1 MATSPSR
8 FLSSIAAQFTGAN
21 PLRRQVFALAWPAI
35 TEMLL
40 VTLGGMID
48 LILIGR
54 LGAAAIAGVGL
65 SNQPRFFLLA
75 VFIAL
80 NTGTTALVARSI
92 GAGDHPRASRAAG
105 QGLLISIVL
114 GAVIGSLG
122 AGFAPQVLL
131 LMGAEPEAARIGSE
145 FFRVIGLGFFLITG
159 SLSISA
165 IVRGAGDTR
174 TSMRINV
181 AAAVINVIAGYLLI
195 SGRWGFP
202 ALGPT
207 GAGLAVVLGRLVSF
221 LMGLWV
227 LAGGTCALR
236 LTRRS
241 FIPSLELIRRI
252 GRVGFPAAAE
262 QFILRGGLIL
272 FVRVVASFGTATF
285 AAHQIVINIMS
296 LSLMPAQGFAV
307 AATTLVGQNLGGSRP
322 AEAEAAGYEVR
333 RQGLAVAGVMSLV
346 FFFFGGPIVSLY
358 SSDPEVI
365 AQGALVLKIVAL
377 IQPSQITQ
385 FVLSGGLRGAGDTRW
400 PMYSV
405 FIGVWG
411 FRVTLSY
418 LFAITLGW
426 GLVGAWAA
434 VGVDQ
439 FARSV
444 VIFLRYRSG
453 RWKAVK
459 V

>member
-1 MATSPSR
+1 MAVSSSKMP
-8 FLSSIAAQFTGAN
+8 SSIAARIIGAN

-40 VTLGGMID
+40 VTIGGMID

-54 LGAAAIAGVGL
+54 LGSAAIAGVGL
-65 SNQPRFFLLA
+65 TNQPRFFLLA

-92 GAGDHPRASRAAG
+92 GAGDHSRASRAAG
-105 QGLLISIVL
+105 QGLLISLVL
-114 GAVIGSLG
+114 GSALG
-122 AGFAPQVLL
+122 TLGFWFAPQILR

-145 FFRVIGLGFFLITG
+145 FFRIIGLGFFLITG

-202 ALGPT
+202 ALGAT

-221 LMGLWV
+221 LMGLLV
-227 LAGGTCALR
+227 LTSGSSKLR
-236 LTRRS
+236 LTRKS
-241 FIPSLELIRRI
+241 FVPSLELIQRI
-252 GRVGFPAAAE
+252 LRVGFPAAAE

-272 FVRVVASFGTATF
+272 FVRVVASLGTATF
-285 AAHQIVINIMS
+285 AAHQIAINVMS
-296 LSLMPAQGFAV
+296 LSLMPGQGFAV

-333 RQGLAVAGVMSLV
+333 RQGLAVAALMSLV

-365 AQGALVLKIVAL
+365 AQGAMVLKIVAL

-405 FIGVWG
+405 FFGVWG

-418 LFAITLGW
+418 VFAITLGW
-426 GLVGAWAA
+426 GLAGAWLA

-439 FARSV
+439 FVRSV
-444 VIFLRYRSG
+444 VVFLRYRSG
-453 RWKAVK
+453 RWKAVR